1 LIQYLPSQTPIAFVV
16 ATDSINDYANKMMG
30 LSRLERHSGSK
41 WAEIVPDCR
50 FSVLQLRALP
60 FQKHPYGLRILTHY
74 GDGADQ
80 LVARDAEGA
89 APIIESP
96 HVAEIDGL
104 G

>member
-1 LIQYLPSQTPIAFVV
+1 
-16 ATDSINDYANKMMG
+16 M
-30 LSRLERHSGSK
+30 
-41 WAEIVPDCR
+41 
-50 FSVLQLRALP
+50 LQLRALP